1 MFAITNV
8 HVGVVK
14 ELVLA
19 KANISLRNRVSRSG
33 CGSYDKETYIFRSSI
48 VIHSELNFSILLH

>member
-1 MFAITNV
+1 MFAIIIG

-33 CGSYDKETYIFRSSI
+33 RGSYDKETYIFRSSTLTF
-48 VIHSELNFSILLH
+48 SLLNCQVK